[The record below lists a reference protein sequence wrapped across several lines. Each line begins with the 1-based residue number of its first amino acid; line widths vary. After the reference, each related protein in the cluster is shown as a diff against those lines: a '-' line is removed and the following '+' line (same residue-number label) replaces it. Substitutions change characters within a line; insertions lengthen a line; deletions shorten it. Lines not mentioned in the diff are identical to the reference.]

1 MPLWMSLWQVT
12 LAGSDFDTLLAVYTG
27 TAVSALTHVASNDNC
42 ASGEVTSCA
51 TFDVTAGTTYL
62 VQVDGAGGA
71 KGAVSIGV
79 MFVTV
84 PAPPNDLFSNAVT
97 TFPATGSTLGATLET
112 GEPSVGVG
120 ASGSVWHRLTAPV
133 ASTSATV
140 IVDATKTYHALSD
153 CRCAKWLVLASVVPY
168 VILGDR

>member
-1 MPLWMSLWQVT
+1 MQVT
-12 LAGSDFDTLLAVYTG
+12 LAGSGYDTLLAVYTG
-27 TAVSALTHVASNDNC
+27 TAVNSLTLVISNDNC
-42 ASGEVTSCA
+42 APGEVTSCA
-51 TFDVTAGTTYL
+51 TFSVTAGTTYS
-62 VQVDGAGGA
+62 VQVDGVGGA

-79 MFVTV
+79 TFVTTV
-84 PAPPNDLFSNAVT
+84 PAPANDLFSNAVT
-97 TFPATGSTLGATLET
+97 TFPATGSKLGATLET
-112 GEPSVGVG
+112 GEPLAGTG
-120 ASGSVWHRLTAPV
+120 ASGSVWYRLTAPV